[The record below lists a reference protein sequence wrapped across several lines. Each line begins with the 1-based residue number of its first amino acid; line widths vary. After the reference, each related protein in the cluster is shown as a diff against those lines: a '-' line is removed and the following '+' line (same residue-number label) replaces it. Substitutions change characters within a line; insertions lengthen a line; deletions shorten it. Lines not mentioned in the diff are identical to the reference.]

1 MMQYRLEGV
10 YHRGGSTSE
19 DRILSY
25 WGISNRA
32 SGMRRH
38 WDWVL
43 KDSERRAFH
52 VEEESSELA

>member
-10 YHRGGSTSE
+10 CHRGGSTSE

-38 WDWVL
+38 QDQVL
-43 KDSERRAFH
+43 KDSERRAFYI
-52 VEEESSELA
+52 EEE

>member
-10 YHRGGSTSE
+10 CHRGGSTSE

-32 SGMRRH
+32 SGMRR
-38 WDWVL
+38 DWVL

-52 VEEESSELA
+52 VEEK